1 MFIQLVK
8 ELEFESKLSAFKTS
22 AFHRP
27 VPPILLVLAI
37 SDCFLTE
44 GAVTIQESC
53 SVVIYSFISLIV
65 LNCF

>member
-8 ELEFESKLSAFKTS
+8 ELEFKSKLSAFKTN

-44 GAVTIQESC
+44 DAVTI
-53 SVVIYSFISLIV
+53 
-65 LNCF
+65 